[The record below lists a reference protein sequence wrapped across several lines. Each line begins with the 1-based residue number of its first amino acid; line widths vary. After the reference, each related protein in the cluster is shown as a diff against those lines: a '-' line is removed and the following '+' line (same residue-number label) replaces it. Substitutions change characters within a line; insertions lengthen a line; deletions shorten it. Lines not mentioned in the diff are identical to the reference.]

1 MSLEALD
8 VDLGVPGP
16 KNEIKQSGKSNEY
29 VTAKY
34 GKLSNLEPAKNGKLC
49 VGSKLG
55 AKIRVERNLG
65 AITCFKCSHPQI
77 EGAKFLS
84 HSLVGAKLLHKQF

>member
-1 MSLEALD
+1 MFCNIFNFSAFWKHEDEQWSIFGVFSMSLEALE
-8 VDLGVPGP
+8 VDLGVPRP
-16 KNEIKQSGKSNEY
+16 KNVIKQSGKSNEY

-55 AKIRVERNLG
+55 AKI
-65 AITCFKCSHPQI
+65 K
-77 EGAKFLS
+77 
-84 HSLVGAKLLHKQF
+84 VGAKPGSNNVF